1 MTGRLLPRQTGT
13 PARRPG
19 GHPDWCA
26 QGHACGLGEHRAR
39 PITLTVP
46 GRASI
51 VLTRVQAATGR
62 EHVEIRTSIALARGD
77 QAARAHLAHIL
88 AELDRHLRRVVRPP
102 ARTP

>member
-1 MTGRLLPRQTGT
+1 MTGRLQPHQTGT
-13 PARRPG
+13 PVARSG

-46 GRASI
+46 GCASI

-62 EHVEIRTSIALARGD
+62 EHVEIRTSITLAPGD

-88 AELDRHLRRVVRPP
+88 TELDTHLRRVIRRPP
-102 ARTP
+102 IT